1 MSRKPVYSIAH
12 QGSAS
17 SFTRALAELT
27 FAPGNPAR
35 EWKSRNSPGQRRDPC
50 LRVHHDQYIQ
60 SPLSQFARSRSAK
73 SGFIVPPI
81 PGDFP
86 NVSISANSSRTLRLT
101 KCIYVG
107 SRKHVDASPHVR
119 KAGRLKGGLGRF
131 LSGRIDKHRLT
142 GSEEDHRYPETHWRR
157 SSLMIRYIA
166 GLEPTESDNA
176 SLLPVPREQETGDC
190 DGVMACSMH
199 PQVGPYLVQGC
210 ESATRNDLCAWSGV

>member
-1 MSRKPVYSIAH
+1 LRPATPLVSGKAGILR
-12 QGSAS
+12 GSGVTRASECITTSTYNHHCLSLPAADQQSQAS
-17 SFTRALAELT
+17 SCLLSPEISRT
-27 FAPGNPAR
+27 F
-35 EWKSRNSPGQRRDPC
+35 
-50 LRVHHDQYIQ
+50 
-60 SPLSQFARSRSAK
+60 LSL
-73 SGFIVPPI
+73 PI
-81 PGDFP
+81 PHVRYVLP
-86 NVSISANSSRTLRLT
+86 NASTSAAGNTLN
-101 KCIYVG
+101 
-107 SRKHVDASPHVR
+107 ASPHVR
-119 KAGRLKGGLGRF
+119 KAGRLKGGQGRF